1 MKADLIVINIDKP
14 HMKPHNN
21 ILSSLAY
28 SANGSEVETVM
39 VNGRLL
45 LKDGEYLTIDKERVL
60 YEVDKTCRRMG
71 LI

>member
-1 MKADLIVINIDKP
+1 LVGEIKTGMKADLTVINIDKP
-14 HMKPHNN
+14 HMRPHNN

-45 LKDGEYLTIDKERVL
+45 LKNG
-60 YEVDKTCRRMG
+60 G
-71 LI
+71 LPP